1 MDNELSMLVVVNDS
15 CMNIINYSQSL
26 FNKTNAMFC
35 DCEIFLF
42 FPLFGFSLFLRE
54 LPALSHNLVALCAL
68 TSILHILVVFCVRL
82 ERFHIAQYGERP

>member
-1 MDNELSMLVVVNDS
+1 MGGRGIRSRGSEWD
-15 CMNIINYSQSL
+15 IIILGVLN
-26 FNKTNAMFC
+26 FP
-35 DCEIFLF
+35 F